1 MIEVRDVVKKFGVV
15 EAVRG
20 INFSVKSGEVFGF
33 LGPNGAGKT
42 TTIKMM
48 IGLLKP
54 TTGQIHIDGIDVVNH
69 AKKIHQ
75 RIGVVFDAP
84 NFYERLNVEEN
95 LYFYGGLHNIQKER
109 VDELIER
116 LQIDGQRKT
125 QFKKLSKGQR
135 QRVTIIRAILHRPQ
149 ILFLDEPTTGLD
161 PTSSEIIRDE
171 IKLLNDQGTTI
182 VLTTH
187 YMEEAD
193 QLCDKL
199 AFISQGQIVEVG
211 EPHQLKL
218 EYGQRKLEI
227 SFLAET
233 GTKKTE
239 LSLDDPAT
247 PERVA
252 QILANEQVLT
262 VHSRE
267 ATLAQVF
274 IHLTG
279 EEIR

>member
-1 MIEVRDVVKKFGVV
+1 MIQVNNVVKKFSSV
-15 EAVRG
+15 EAVKG
-20 INFSVKSGEVFGF
+20 VNFSVNAGEIFGF

-42 TTIKMM
+42 TTIRMM

-54 TTGQIHIDGIDVVNH
+54 TSGMIYVDGIDVVHH

-75 RIGVVFDAP
+75 KIGVVFDSP
-84 NFYERLNVEEN
+84 NFYERLSVEEN
-95 LYFYGGLHNIQKER
+95 LYFYGGLHNVGKER
-109 VDELIER
+109 VDQMIAR
-116 LQIDGQRKT
+116 LQIDEQRKT

-135 QRVTIIRAILHRPQ
+135 QRVTIIRAMLHRPE
-149 ILFLDEPTTGLD
+149 ILFLDEPTSGLD
-161 PTSSEIIRDE
+161 PSSSEIIRDE
-171 IKLLNDQGTTI
+171 IKRLNTEGTTI

-193 QLCDKL
+193 QLCNKL
-199 AFISQGQIVEVG
+199 AFINRGQIVAVG

-227 SFLAET
+227 NYLAAE
-233 GTKKTE
+233 GVEKVE
-239 LSLDDPAT
+239 FSLDDPTT
-247 PERVA
+247 PDRVA
-252 QILANEQVLT
+252 QILKDEQILT
-262 VHSRE
+262 VHSKE

-274 IHLTG
+274 IQLTG